1 MANEST
7 PEARL
12 KKYKEELAKMA
23 LSEGKQIKSSSP
35 IQSQKPANGSTIDS
49 VRPTT
54 TTAPPKENVRPP
66 QMLVSPSKRELREPL
81 VSSRKKKGD
90 EVRTTSKSKA
100 SRNRIM
106 MKAREKAIDGQLQ
119 DVKDRKALLE
129 LHLEKKKIT
138 KDEYDTEMKALVE
151 EGQNLLREKAELD
164 RNLAG

>member
-23 LSEGKQIKSSSP
+23 LSEGKQLKSSSP
-35 IQSQKPANGSTIDS
+35 IDSQKSANGITIVS
-49 VRPTT
+49 VSPTT
-54 TTAPPKENVRPP
+54 TTTPPKENIRPP
-66 QMLVSPSKRELREPL
+66 QTLVSPSKTELREPM
-81 VSSRKKKGD
+81 VSSRKKRSD
-90 EVRTTSKSKA
+90 EFRTTSKSKA

-119 DVKDRKALLE
+119 DIKDRKALLE

-138 KDEYDTEMKALVE
+138 KDEYDEEMKALVE
-151 EGQNLLREKAELD
+151 EGQTLLREKADLD
-164 RNLAG
+164 KDLSG

>member
-1 MANEST
+1 LANEST

-12 KKYKEELAKMA
+12 KKYKEDLAKMA
-23 LSEGKQIKSSSP
+23 LSEGKQLKSPNP
-35 IQSQKPANGSTIDS
+35 IDSQKSANGPT
-49 VRPTT
+49 VVGVPPTT
-54 TTAPPKENVRPP
+54 TTTPPREHIRPP
-66 QMLVSPSKRELREPL
+66 QTLVSPSKAELREPM
-81 VSSRKKKGD
+81 VSSRKKRGD
-90 EVRTTSKSKA
+90 ESRTTSKSKA

-164 RNLAG
+164 RALSG